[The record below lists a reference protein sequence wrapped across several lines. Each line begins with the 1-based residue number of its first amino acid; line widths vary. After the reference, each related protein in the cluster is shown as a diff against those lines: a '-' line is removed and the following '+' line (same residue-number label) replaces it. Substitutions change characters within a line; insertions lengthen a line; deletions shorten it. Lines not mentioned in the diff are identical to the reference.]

1 MTDEEVQRVLDAI
14 DALGQGDAADRAQR
28 LTQLL
33 DQWPDTHAKVR
44 EMRQQAVTELH
55 QGGLSYRKIGEL
67 LGISFGR
74 ARQIV
79 EGVTNPRT
87 QKAKEPADDADDQP
101 G

>member
-1 MTDEEVQRVLDAI
+1 MADEEVQRVLDAI
-14 DALGQGDAADRAQR
+14 DALGEGSATDRAQR

-44 EMRQQAVTELH
+44 EMRQQAVAELH
-55 QGGLSYRKIGEL
+55 ASGLSYRKIGDL

-74 ARQIV
+74 VRQIV
-79 EGVTNPRT
+79 DGVTNPRT
-87 QKAKEPADDADDQP
+87 QKAKGPDDDDQP

>member
-1 MTDEEVQRVLDAI
+1 MEDAEDEEVQRVIDSI
-14 DALGQGDAADRAQR
+14 DALGSVGDAADRARR
-28 LTQLL
+28 LTTLL
-33 DQWPDTHAKVR
+33 DGWPDTHARVR

-55 QGGLSYRKIGEL
+55 QGGMSYRKIGEL

-87 QKAKEPADDADDQP
+87 QKKAGE
-101 G
+101 